1 MVFRTAGA
9 VATALIGVGRHALAQ
24 YYPPPSGLSAPAAS
38 PYGKCRR
45 VAAGQS
51 ARGAAGSAT
60 VGREWDQLIS
70 PQVAARVTTCGQEL
84 AHRGGAHS
92 CRCARC
98 RHQPTQVRAAA
109 EGPSSTGTA
118 TAPSTG
124 APDTLGWRGWRFA
137 QGVLIRRSSAR
148 RRGTSICRARRSG
161 RIAMPCA
168 VKRA

>member
-9 VATALIGVGRHALAQ
+9 VATVLIGVGRHALAQ

-70 PQVAARVTTCGQEL
+70 PRLPPDINRKPRLILQSPAPRLRQC
-84 AHRGGAHS
+84 
-92 CRCARC
+92 
-98 RHQPTQVRAAA
+98 AAA
-109 EGPSSTGTA
+109 G
-118 TAPSTG
+118 
-124 APDTLGWRGWRFA
+124 
-137 QGVLIRRSSAR
+137 
-148 RRGTSICRARRSG
+148 
-161 RIAMPCA
+161 
-168 VKRA
+168 